1 MKTIIL
7 TLTILIF
14 LTNMNMAQETISLP
28 KPKTE
33 GGKPLMEVLKNRQS
47 ARTFQNKELLLQDIS
62 NILWAAY
69 GINRENSNRRT
80 VPSARNKQEF
90 DIYLSLSRGLYLWN
104 PIENTLFLVKKGD
117 FRKEIGMQDFVA
129 TAPLIL
135 IYVANFDKMDG
146 MDDDKRVFYSANDCG
161 YICQNVYLYAASENL
176 NTVVIGSVNKEK
188 VSELLN
194 LKKSQHVILAQPI
207 GYPEN

>member
-33 GGKPLMEVLKNRQS
+33 GGKPLMEALKDRHS
-47 ARTFQNKELLLQDIS
+47 ARTFQNKELALQDIS

-69 GINRENSNRRT
+69 GINRESSNKRT
-80 VPSARNKQEF
+80 APSARNKQEF
-90 DIYLSLSRGLYLWN
+90 DIYLSLSKGLYLWN
-104 PIENTLFLVKKGD
+104 SIENTLVLVKKGD
-117 FRKEIGMQDFVA
+117 FRNVIGMQDYVG

-135 IYVANFDKMDG
+135 IYVADFDKMDA

-194 LKKSQHVILAQPI
+194 LKNSQHIILAQPI

>member
-1 MKTIIL
+1 MKAIIS
-7 TLTILIF
+7 TLIIFMF
-14 LTNMNMAQETISLP
+14 LTNMNIAQETIILP

>member
-1 MKTIIL
+1 MKTIIS

-14 LTNMNMAQETISLP
+14 LTNVNMAQETISLP

-33 GGKPLMEVLKNRQS
+33 GGKPLMEALKNRQS
-47 ARTFQNKELLLQDIS
+47 ARTFQNKELALQDIS

-69 GINRENSNRRT
+69 GINRENPNKRT

-90 DIYLSLSRGLYLWN
+90 DIYLSLSKGLYLWN
-104 PIENTLFLVKKGD
+104 SIEKTLALVKKGD
-117 FRKEIGMQDFVA
+117 FRNEIGMQDYVG

-135 IYVANFDKMDG
+135 IYVADFDKMDG
-146 MDDDKRVFYSANDCG
+146 MDDDRRNFYSANDCG

-176 NTVVIGSVNKEK
+176 STVVIGSVKKEK
-188 VSELLN
+188 VFELLN
-194 LKKSQHVILAQPI
+194 LKQSQHVILAQPI